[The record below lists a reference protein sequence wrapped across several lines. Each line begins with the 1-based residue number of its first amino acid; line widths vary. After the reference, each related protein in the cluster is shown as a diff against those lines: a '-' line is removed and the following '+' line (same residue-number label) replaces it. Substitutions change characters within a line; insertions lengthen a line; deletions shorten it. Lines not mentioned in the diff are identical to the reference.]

1 MKITPKIS
9 KNGISSYEAGF
20 EDFFKTLRPSLKP
33 WDFFVN
39 WSKVYDNSKSMESDL
54 RVWNQILGKDN
65 FDKEF
70 RELLRKNPN
79 LVKSIPS
86 LIVRDGAGSMKFSI
100 IEDKSDLTKPDSYFD
115 FSKPANS
122 DKAIED
128 ALSFMKNSGLAEL
141 FKGKR
146 ISNLVDYMI
155 GVEAGLDS
163 NGRKNRSGTGMES
176 VVEAYLTNFVK
187 SKKLEFIRQ
196 ATPIKIKAKWGFS
209 VPVDKSSRAFD
220 FAISDG
226 SQLVLME
233 VNFYGGGGSKLKAT
247 AGEYKGLF
255 DLLNIPKVQF
265 VWVTDGEGWKTTKLP
280 LKSAYEHID
289 YIWNLNWLARGYLDD
304 LFD

>member
-54 RVWNQILGKDN
+54 RVWNQLLGKEN

-146 ISNLVDYMI
+146 ISNLVD
-155 GVEAGLDS
+155 
-163 NGRKNRSGTGMES
+163 
-176 VVEAYLTNFVK
+176 
-187 SKKLEFIRQ
+187 
-196 ATPIKIKAKWGFS
+196 
-209 VPVDKSSRAFD
+209 
-220 FAISDG
+220 
-226 SQLVLME
+226 
-233 VNFYGGGGSKLKAT
+233 
-247 AGEYKGLF
+247 
-255 DLLNIPKVQF
+255 
-265 VWVTDGEGWKTTKLP
+265 
-280 LKSAYEHID
+280 
-289 YIWNLNWLARGYLDD
+289 
-304 LFD
+304 